1 MVFQQYEKLRDV
13 YSLRSDLKKQNLE
26 IDLISMLHK
35 VCEKRM
41 SCVKKKITPTSKS
54 ASMKLY
60 EILICSLYTSQENIL
75 TETL

>member
-1 MVFQQYEKLRDV
+1 MHEMVFQQYEKLRDV

-41 SCVKKKITPTSKS
+41 SCVKKNHTHIKISINE
-54 ASMKLY
+54 A
-60 EILICSLYTSQENIL
+60 I
-75 TETL
+75 

>member
-41 SCVKKKITPTSKS
+41 SCVKKKSHPH
-54 ASMKLY
+54 
-60 EILICSLYTSQENIL
+60 QNQHQ
-75 TETL
+75 